1 MRAIELQCR
10 RQRVQGTRLSRLI
23 SKLARTVLRARLASR
38 RSRHSGTAR
47 LAAAV
52 ALIVSSATLA
62 PAQDLGLPINPIW
75 GVPDVGALPDD
86 AHGRLVRRGR
96 DLITATYAHIGPE
109 VFDPARRYAGNN
121 LACRN
126 CHLEAGTKR
135 LGLPLW
141 GLTDL
146 YPRYSPQ
153 TGGQITIEQR
163 VNTCMERSMNGRA
176 MPSDAPEMQA
186 IVAYIEFLSTG
197 VRPGEKPPG
206 LGAGQ

>member
-1 MRAIELQCR
+1 
-10 RQRVQGTRLSRLI
+10 LI
-23 SKLARTVLRARLASR
+23 A
-38 RSRHSGTAR
+38 
-47 LAAAV
+47 
-52 ALIVSSATLA
+52 SSAPLA

-86 AHGRLVRRGR
+86 AQGRLVRRGR

-109 VFDPARRYAGNN
+109 VFDAAKRYAGNN

-176 MPSDAPEMQA
+176 MASDAPEMQA
-186 IVAYIEFLSTG
+186 IVAYIDFLSTG
-197 VRPGEKPPG
+197 VPAGEKLPG
-206 LGAGQ
+206 LGAGRMAELTMPGLVPCATRRMAKESAGGSPPWSSAIWFRLSGERTASTTARG